1 MVKVAESH
9 ALAQTDVAVARPKWW
24 PDALVAVVLGL
35 TAFLYRAHFP
45 ADGFFYDDGWQAF
58 GAIKGSFSQ
67 FITVGQPQPGFGLEL
82 MVWTRIFGDGTVSV
96 ITPALIAGAIGPPA
110 LYLVLRRFGV
120 ARSIAAL
127 LGAALAVCT
136 AHIVYSGRV
145 KVYTSDVIVVLL
157 VASVLPW
164 LARRS
169 WRLSTAAGWF
179 VGATLLAG
187 FSSFAMVASV
197 AAAIILVLHP
207 RGDLRWR
214 IGAVAAQAVGVL
226 VVLEAESRTHSQQAL
241 ADFFVRYDAYVP
253 ATLNPAT
260 FVRET
265 FHHLTRIT
273 AAFPGGPAWFTVVCL
288 LAAAIG
294 LGIAAARGGAR
305 GIAARFMIAMVLI
318 AFVGSVAQ
326 QVPFGP
332 TRFGYRMV
340 LWMTPIVAFGIAVVL
355 QRARG
360 EIARRGS
367 SWKRAFDTSAFVVAG
382 LVLLTGLAT
391 QPPYPEGGAAAASR
405 LAMERLGPRDALVV
419 TPGAM
424 MSFALDSGAPVRF
437 QAAPHRD
444 VGIVPKFDDQRI
456 YLFML
461 LTKLEVARL
470 DRVVGSA
477 DRVVVVDSG
486 PDLRVYQQYR
496 ARLATELQRRG
507 FEVESTTDVNRAFL
521 NVWHRRP

>member
-9 ALAQTDVAVARPKWW
+9 ALAQTDVAVARPQWW

-273 AAFPGGPAWFTVVCL
+273 AVFPGGPAWFTVVCL

-294 LGIAAARGGAR
+294 LGIAAARSGAR

-360 EIARRGS
+360 EIRGGARRGS
-367 SWKRAFDTSAFVVAG
+367 
-382 LVLLTGLAT
+382 
-391 QPPYPEGGAAAASR
+391 
-405 LAMERLGPRDALVV
+405 
-419 TPGAM
+419 
-424 MSFALDSGAPVRF
+424 
-437 QAAPHRD
+437 
-444 VGIVPKFDDQRI
+444 VPSTR
-456 YLFML
+456 
-461 LTKLEVARL
+461 R
-470 DRVVGSA
+470 RS
-477 DRVVVVDSG
+477 S
-486 PDLRVYQQYR
+486 LR
-496 ARLATELQRRG
+496 G
-507 FEVESTTDVNRAFL
+507 WSS
-521 NVWHRRP
+521 

>member
-1 MVKVAESH
+1 
-9 ALAQTDVAVARPKWW
+9 LI
-24 PDALVAVVLGL
+24 AVVLGL
-35 TAFLYRAHFP
+35 TAFLYRRHFP
-45 ADGFFYDDGWQAF
+45 TDGLFYDDGWQAF
-58 GAIKGSFSQ
+58 GAVKGSFSQ
-67 FITVGQPQPGFGLEL
+67 VLTVGQPSPGFGLEL
-82 MVWTRIFGDGTVSV
+82 MVWVRIFGDSTVSV

-110 LYLVLRRFGV
+110 VYLVLRRFGV

-127 LGAALAVCT
+127 LGAALAVCA

-179 VGATLLAG
+179 VGAMLLAG
-187 FSSFAMVASV
+187 FSSFAMVATI

-207 RGDLRWR
+207 RGDLRMR
-214 IGAVAAQAVGVL
+214 VGAVAAQAVGVL
-226 VVLEAESRTHSQQAL
+226 VLLAAISRTHNQKVL
-241 ADFFVRYDAYVP
+241 ADEFGRYDSYVQ

-273 AAFPGGPAWFTVVCL
+273 AVFPGGPAWFTVVCL
-288 LAAAIG
+288 VVAAIG
-294 LGIAAARGGAR
+294 LGMAAARAGAR

-332 TRFGYRMV
+332 RLGTSRLV

-355 QRARG
+355 QRARR

-367 SWKRAFDTSAFVVAG
+367 SWKRAFDASAFVVAG
-382 LVLLTGLAT
+382 LLLLTGMAP

-405 LAMERLGPRDALVV
+405 FAMEHLGPRDAVLVMA
-419 TPGAM
+419 PAM
-424 MSFALDSGAPVRF
+424 YSFALDTHAPARL
-437 QAAPHRD
+437 QPAPDRD
-444 VGIVPKFDDQRI
+444 VGILPEFDDRRI
-456 YLFML
+456 HLHGF
-461 LTKLEVARL
+461 TKPDVA
-470 DRVVGSA
+470 SA
-477 DRVVVVDSG
+477 DRVFVVDSG
-486 PDLRVYQQYR
+486 PDSPDYRRYR
-496 ARLATELQRRG
+496 ATLTRALQRLG
-507 FEVESTTDVNRAFL
+507 FEVESRTDL
-521 NVWHRRP
+521 NQAWVIVWHRRA